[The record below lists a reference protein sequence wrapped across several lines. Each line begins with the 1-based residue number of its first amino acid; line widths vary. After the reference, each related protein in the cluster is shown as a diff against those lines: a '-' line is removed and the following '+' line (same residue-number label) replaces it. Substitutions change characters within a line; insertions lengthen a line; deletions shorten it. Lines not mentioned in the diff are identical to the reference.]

1 MGAGDSTKVT
11 ESPDSVRGTGL
22 ALVNRLTQS
31 TMRSTSPVRQSTAE
45 QRAAENG
52 AARRRALGAR
62 WGLGRYTAG
71 YNAWR
76 RIGAG
81 APGRPDRSAWRWAS
95 SAARRAGMPRVSA
108 TQKAAGPA

>member
-11 ESPDSVRGTGL
+11 ESPDSVCGTGL

-45 QRAAENG
+45 QRAAEG
-52 AARRRALGAR
+52 RAVGRRVLGAR
-62 WGLGRYTAG
+62 RGLGRYTAG